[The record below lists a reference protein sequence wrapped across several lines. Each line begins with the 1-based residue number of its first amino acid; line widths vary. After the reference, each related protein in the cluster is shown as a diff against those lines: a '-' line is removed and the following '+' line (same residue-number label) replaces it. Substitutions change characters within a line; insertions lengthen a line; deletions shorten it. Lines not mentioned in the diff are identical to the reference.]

1 MMETRQEKNSNLCMP
16 RAKASIS
23 PKDNISRTSFSSISI
38 NTLFKRFSQHPSEEA
53 GCICHYLQFQN
64 SNSNKVIHSINP
76 NPHSEPMLPTFPHDF
91 KLFISGIIKFQ
102 ILRKSVPKWTRTQ
115 ETGPLILPEKSEK
128 CWLDIPHKLYTYL
141 GICLSNQHNKS
152 QSTRSRLTSMC

>member
-1 MMETRQEKNSNLCMP
+1 MTETRQEKNSNLCMP
-16 RAKASIS
+16 QPKASIS

-38 NTLFKRFSQHPSEEA
+38 NTLLKCFSQHPSEEA

-76 NPHSEPMLPTFPHDF
+76 NPHSELMLPTFPHDS

-115 ETGPLILPEKSEK
+115 EIGPLILPEKPEK
-128 CWLDIPHKLYTYL
+128 MLAGHPHISFTHIWGGLPF
-141 GICLSNQHNKS
+141 QPA
-152 QSTRSRLTSMC
+152 Q